1 MRIKR
6 KAGQRIR
13 HVVVF
18 FKSVFTINSNSLH
31 GKVFFQTFKI
41 GTLNSCGKFSQWVSS
56 YANSYK
62 RVRNPSRFSALSSF
76 S

>member
-41 GTLNSCGKFSQWVSS
+41 GTLNSCGKFFKWISS
-56 YANSYK
+56 YAKSYK
-62 RVRNPSRFSALSSF
+62 RARNP
-76 S
+76 